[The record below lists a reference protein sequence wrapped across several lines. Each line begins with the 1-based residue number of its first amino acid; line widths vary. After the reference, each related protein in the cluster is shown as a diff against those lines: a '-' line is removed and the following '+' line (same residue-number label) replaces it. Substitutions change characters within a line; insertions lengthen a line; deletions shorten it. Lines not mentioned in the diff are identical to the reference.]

1 MANPDAP
8 TTAAVVSADA
18 LHMHFSQRSRFL
30 GRVTGNPVRAVDGV
44 SFSVAKGKCF
54 AIVGESGSG
63 KSTLARLLVGLLK
76 PTEGDVTIAGHVLS
90 GVSESAMRGMR
101 RRVQLVLQ
109 DPRASLDPRMRV
121 EAVLEEALI
130 VHGLGRT
137 ADERRQRI
145 MRVVRQVGLD
155 AQHLDRFANELSG
168 GQRQRVAIA
177 RAIIVEPEILVLD
190 EPVSALDVSVQ
201 AQVVNLLMDLQEQ
214 LGLTYVV
221 ITHDLA
227 LVGHM
232 ADAVGV
238 MYLGAFVENG
248 PVSAVVADPRH
259 PYTASL
265 LSVVA
270 TSDPKV
276 ERQRAITILEGQIPS
291 PRDMPAGCTFH
302 TRCPLAKRIAAES
315 DGGVL
320 PHRCLTEKPAPRP
333 FAGRTITCHFAER
346 LHEPQPATVA
356 STIPL

>member
-1 MANPDAP
+1 MSHPESLAP
-8 TTAAVVSADA
+8 AIVADA
-18 LHMHFSQRSRFL
+18 LHMHFAQRSHVL
-30 GRVTGNPVRAVDGV
+30 GRIKGNPVRAVDGV
-44 SFSVAKGKCF
+44 TFSLAKGECF

-76 PTEGDVTIAGHVLS
+76 PTDGGVTIAGHTLS
-90 GVSESAMRGMR
+90 AIGETAMRGMR
-101 RRVQLVLQ
+101 RRIQLVLQ

-121 EAVLEEALI
+121 RAVLEEALI
-130 VHGLGRT
+130 VHGIGR
-137 ADERRQRI
+137 AAEERRQRI
-145 MRVVRQVGLD
+145 MRVIRQVGLD

-214 LGLTYVV
+214 LGLTYVI

-232 ADAVGV
+232 ADSVGV
-238 MYLGAFVENG
+238 MYLGAFVESG
-248 PVSAVVADPRH
+248 PVSAVVAAPRH

-270 TSDPKV
+270 SSDPRV
-276 ERQRAITILEGQIPS
+276 ERQRAVTILEGQIPS
-291 PRDMPAGCTFH
+291 PRDMPTGCTFH
-302 TRCPLAKRIAAES
+302 TRCPLAKRIAAAS
-315 DGGVL
+315 ADRAL
-320 PHRCLTEKPAPRP
+320 PHRCLTEKPAPRQID
-333 FAGRTITCHFAER
+333 GRIITCHFAER
-346 LHEPQPATVA
+346 LHDEQPGAVA
-356 STIPL
+356 STIPQ